1 MDAVANTTTS
11 MNSSLSQ
18 DEYKKIILHSIQR
31 LIDDQNINIIADRS
45 NGQFVLKVQ
54 INEPEWFISMDKVL
68 RRNIIHNVQMLYS
81 ENIQNM
87 LSDMNMK
94 HVEDDDKSANLS
106 KNKSNKSLSKVQKD
120 FVFESGN
127 TKISR
132 KNIRRKNMPT
142 NPFEFADRYTPL
154 SGCSLGCECSNC

>member
-1 MDAVANTTTS
+1 MDAVANTKTS
-11 MNSSLSQ
+11 MESSLSE

-31 LIDDQNINIIADRS
+31 LIDDQNINIVVDKS
-45 NGQFVLKVQ
+45 NGRLVCNVE
-54 INEPEWFISMDKVL
+54 IDEPEWFISMDKVL
-68 RRNIIHNVQMLYS
+68 RSNIIHNIQMIYS
-81 ENIQNM
+81 ENIQNV

-94 HVEDDDKSANLS
+94 HVEVDDKSGNLS
-106 KNKSNKSLSKVQKD
+106 KKKSNKSLSKVQKD

-127 TKISR
+127 AKISR

-154 SGCSLGCECSNC
+154 GSCSLGCECSNC